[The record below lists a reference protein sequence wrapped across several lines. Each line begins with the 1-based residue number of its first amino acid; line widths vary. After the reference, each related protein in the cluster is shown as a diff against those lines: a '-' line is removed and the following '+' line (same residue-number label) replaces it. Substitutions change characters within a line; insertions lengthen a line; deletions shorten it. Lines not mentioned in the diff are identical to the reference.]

1 MAIQAT
7 GRATF
12 TAVEDYD
19 IVFVLNGVRCDT
31 LNFDSVRSAES
42 AVLEA
47 DFTNGGAPCV
57 VDRAVLACYDG
68 EGTLMGSSIEVHDSS
83 SAVADGGNLY
93 LSKDC
98 RSISCEIY
106 QGEKRLCARSIT
118 VVRNG
123 SGVSVKAVAYKV
135 LNNVAAGAALN
146 WDSVQSQANYPT
158 QKPDKGKYCYVMTIV
173 LYTDGTST
181 NTVST
186 SYTPTDGNNGTSI
199 TIKETKVEYAGGDNG
214 TTAPTTGWGTNV
226 PQLAQGQ
233 YLWTRTTITYSDG
246 TPVVSYSVGRIG
258 MDGAKG
264 GTTHILYASSANPQ
278 SDRDVRTTIDAGHQ
292 YYGTYQDTE
301 LNDDVKKYWRVTGW
315 VLIKGDQGHTPTI
328 TIGTNGNWYIDGADS
343 GQKAQ
348 GNAGHTPSVTI
359 GSDGYWYIDGTKT
372 SQKAQGDKGDTGA
385 SLVTLIT
392 DYSYNQSDINAY
404 SNNGYSRTWAVQ
416 STEGAK
422 VGDTVLLRV
431 TNTSKGGYCFII
443 AKITAIPSSTSVTC
457 TSNGLIDKGDQGIQ
471 GPQGPQGNSFDA
483 KFLLNGISIDV
494 LNFDTIK
501 SLEGSDVSLEVDFL
515 NNGVAYNVNRAT
527 LTCYD
532 AEGSV
537 LGSPIDVTDAS
548 SIIADGG
555 NLYLSKNCKL
565 ITAVAYDAAGNVL
578 KEKSVTVMRD
588 TQMYALKQLNTT
600 RATVKASDS
609 TTSATFALDAELHFQ
624 VVKNTGGNTENPTIT
639 SIKATAGSETFSNSA
654 VNNIEATLTCKGTVA
669 YNATNRPPSTIQ
681 VEVVCEG
688 KTLYATVPVTMEAGV
703 AIDINNNIGNMSV
716 TVKGQGD
723 DISTLQSDGKS
734 ISAKVSGMDSGLK
747 ATGVDIENHKITAT
761 TDNFEVCNNSGTL
774 TFSIDKDGNIVGAGN
789 AYFKGTITGS
799 VISGSTIKSEDG
811 TYKTTIQG
819 GSITTNNIAAS
830 GGSIGEWTI
839 KDGGLT
845 AAYGSKA
852 CIDMRDSKSSFRLD
866 SDKTTNGGS
875 LLSIYN
881 YSGRVMSIVSEDS
894 DESAL
899 YIRSNGNARNLA
911 ISTFGNNSFL
921 SRVREGTV
929 INRLA
934 YACVR
939 TGDVNVDFED
949 LFVTKETGKYK
960 YPGNVV
966 ITTNYN
972 YEQTVKFPANPVLG
986 VQLIVIQGT
995 NKKVHFDGNGHSFQ
1009 QGTDVS
1015 SSANSNQNGQ
1025 WNLFIFDGQYWQC
1038 IYITGHLLW

>member
-19 IVFVLNGVRCDT
+19 IVFVLNGVRCNT

-47 DFTNGGAPCV
+47 DFTNGGAPFV

-173 LYTDGTST
+173 LYTDGTTT

-186 SYTPTDGNNGTSI
+186 SYTPTDGKDVTTSVSV
-199 TIKETKVEYAGGDNG
+199 TYARSTTNVQPSDFPLTAVPSDLALGEYLWSKTVVTYTGANTQ
-214 TTAPTTGWGTNV
+214 TTASI
-226 PQLAQGQ
+226 A
-233 YLWTRTTITYSDG
+233 
-246 TPVVSYSVGRIG
+246 VSRVGK
-258 MDGAKG
+258 DGAVG
-264 GTTHILYASSANPQ
+264 YSLHILYSNVEKPMHTSQIATSMQNGYDYIYVYSDQ
-278 SDRDVRTTIDAGHQ
+278 STD
-292 YYGTYQDTE
+292 
-301 LNDDVKKYWRVTGW
+301 DDVSKGLEQTFKK
-315 VLIKGDQGHTPTI
+315 IKGGQGIP
-328 TIGTNGNWYIDGADS
+328 
-343 GQKAQ
+343 
-348 GNAGHTPSVTI
+348 
-359 GSDGYWYIDGTKT
+359 
-372 SQKAQGDKGDTGA
+372 GDKGD
-385 SLVTLIT
+385 
-392 DYSYNQSDINAY
+392 
-404 SNNGYSRTWAVQ
+404 GY
-416 STEGAK
+416 
-422 VGDTVLLRV
+422 
-431 TNTSKGGYCFII
+431 
-443 AKITAIPSSTSVTC
+443 AIS
-457 TSNGLIDKGDQGIQ
+457 
-471 GPQGPQGNSFDA
+471 
-483 KFLLNGISIDV
+483 FLLNGVPVDV
-494 LNFDTIK
+494 INFDTVK
-501 SLEGSDVSLEVDFL
+501 GLSDVASFEADLT
-515 NNGVAYNVNRAT
+515 NNGAACNANRAT

-537 LGSPIDVTDAS
+537 MGSPIDVTDTNAVV
-548 SIIADGG
+548 ADGG

-669 YNATNRPPSTIQ
+669 YNATKRPPSTIQ

-881 YSGRVMSIVSEDS
+881 YSGRVMSIISEDS

-949 LFVTKETGKYK
+949 LFVTKEAGEYK